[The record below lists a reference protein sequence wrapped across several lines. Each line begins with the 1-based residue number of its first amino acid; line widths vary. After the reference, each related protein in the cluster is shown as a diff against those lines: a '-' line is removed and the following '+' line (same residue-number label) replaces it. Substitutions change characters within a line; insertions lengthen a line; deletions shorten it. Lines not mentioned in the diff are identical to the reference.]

1 MRQTSPRAPPEP
13 ATLRSGRGLHPYRWL
28 LARRDAS
35 REGSA
40 LTFGIRLVVTVALT
54 FALIG
59 STSYVLLE
67 RSLAHR
73 EISDYA
79 EGQRADAKAFER
91 EGTRA
96 TGTADEIGD
105 IEPLLEG
112 VEQRPGT
119 LAVLLIDKQHVVT
132 AAGNSVQVGTAAA
145 ERSHRRCVWCTEA
158 HTRDARAVAARNSSD
173 FEFIVPVDLP
183 SGRYA
188 YEVTYDHRRLRRAAE

>member
-1 MRQTSPRAPPEP
+1 M
-13 ATLRSGRGLHPYRWL
+13 
-28 LARRDAS
+28 
-35 REGSA
+35 
-40 LTFGIRLVVTVALT
+40 TVALT

-132 AAGNSVQVGTAAA
+132 AAGNSVQVGHGGA
-145 ERSHRRCVWCTEA
+145 
-158 HTRDARAVAARNSSD
+158 DARIDGCVCARKLIRGTRGRSRQGQQRLRVHRPGRPSKW
-173 FEFIVPVDLP
+173 PLRLRGDLRP
-183 SGRYA
+183 S
-188 YEVTYDHRRLRRAAE
+188 RLRRAAE